1 MPPLPQNGKGG
12 LLQRK
17 VRGKHRTFFAFAGA
31 GEIVLGREICYTVID
46 RS

>member
-1 MPPLPQNGKGG
+1 MPPLPPNGKGG
-12 LLQRK
+12 FCK
-17 VRGKHRTFFAFAGA
+17 EKFGGKTGLFFAFAGA